1 MKPSALFASFCRC
14 VVRDSVASP
23 TLAQAHLN
31 IIATAS
37 HKLCFDTRMQF
48 VWRVQNIVVIGLTQ
62 AGERMSDPYGDD
74 EVDLP
79 ARQYV
84 ASTLKNSRRL
94 LEASP
99 QVEAPS
105 KESEEAVLDNDAAAD
120 EATSEEEDDD
130 IGNSPKPMRRS
141 GSGRSMGIGGSGR
154 KMGSGGSKRNLTG
167 KGGSGR
173 KLGV

>member
-1 MKPSALFASFCRC
+1 M
-14 VVRDSVASP
+14 
-23 TLAQAHLN
+23 
-31 IIATAS
+31 
-37 HKLCFDTRMQF
+37 
-48 VWRVQNIVVIGLTQ
+48 IGLTQ

-105 KESEEAVLDNDAAAD
+105 KESEEAVLDNEAAAVD

-130 IGNSPKPMRRS
+130 DIGSSPKSMRRS

-154 KMGSGGSKRNLTG
+154 KLGSGGSKRNLMG

-173 KLGV
+173 KLGVDDTVDQQS